1 MADNAYMQ
9 RLREQRAN
17 TWEQAKSLLDS
28 AASENRDLTAE
39 ERSQYDKMNA
49 DLDQG
54 AESIRAMEEAEKRR
68 AEADEAIERLLSKP
82 ASGEQRQTPSK
93 SEFQRMVDGEIR
105 GFTAMPDKRDMLVGT
120 DASGGYTV
128 PTTLYGQIVEALRE
142 TSGIMGAP
150 VTRIDTA
157 SGEPI
162 DIPKVTAGV
171 TASLTAEAAAIT
183 ESTPT
188 FDVLTLTPAKYAAF
202 VQISS
207 ELKQD
212 SAFDLESFVAR
223 SGGED
228 CGIKLGT
235 ALHTALEA
243 GVAAGS
249 ITTLTSDTLISLA
262 YSVGSRYRNSS
273 SAGFLMNDTTIGT
286 VRQFREGS
294 GTGAYLWQPSLQAG
308 TPDTLL
314 GKPVYS
320 DPNVDSGT
328 GAGKD
333 VVFFG
338 DWSKFFVR
346 LAGGVRFEVSDHFA
360 FQNDLTSYRV
370 IVRGTGGLADTN
382 AIKAITLAA

>member
-17 TWEQAKSLLDS
+17 TWEQAKSLLDG

-39 ERSQYDKMNA
+39 ERSQYDQMNA

-54 AESIRAMEEAEKRR
+54 AESIRAMEEAETRR
-68 AEADEAIERLLSKP
+68 AEDDATIERLLNQPST
-82 ASGEQRQTPSK
+82 GEQRQAKRSD
-93 SEFQRMVDGEIR
+93 FQRMVDGEIR
-105 GFTAMPDKRDMLVGT
+105 GFTAMPESRDMVEGT
-120 DASGGYTV
+120 PAAGGYTV
-128 PTTLYGQIVEALRE
+128 PTTLYGQIVEALRD

-150 VTRIDTA
+150 VTRLDTA

-162 DIPKVTAGV
+162 DVPKVTAGV
-171 TASLTAEAAAIT
+171 TASVTLEAAPIT

-188 FDVLTLTPAKYAAF
+188 FDVLTLTPVKYAAF

-243 GVAAGS
+243 GVAAGT
-249 ITTLTSDTLISLA
+249 ITTLTSDTLIELT

-273 SAGFLMNDTTIGT
+273 SSGFLMNDATIGA
-286 VRQFREGS
+286 VRKFREGA
-294 GTGAYLWQPSLQAG
+294 GTGAYLWQPSLQVG

-346 LAGGVRFEVSDHFA
+346 IAGGVRFEVSDHFA

-370 IVRGTGGLADTN
+370 IVRGTGGLADAN